1 MNCKYLIG
9 ADTCTVGMSQHP
21 MVVGLVAALAQTGG
35 DPERM
40 KQPLAC
46 CKLQHRQYFQI
57 SMCRWSSN
65 IGCSLSWDGASPFT
79 ARGVPLAAASQN
91 LFSQPASHTPS
102 CANYSFHAES
112 REVPD
117 RQHLRTGAQTKCG
130 LATLPASCIARVAT
144 PVHSLSRI
152 HTRTSSR
159 TRS

>member
-40 KQPLAC
+40 KQPL
-46 CKLQHRQYFQI
+46 
-57 SMCRWSSN
+57 
-65 IGCSLSWDGASPFT
+65 T

-102 CANYSFHAES
+102 CANYSIHAES